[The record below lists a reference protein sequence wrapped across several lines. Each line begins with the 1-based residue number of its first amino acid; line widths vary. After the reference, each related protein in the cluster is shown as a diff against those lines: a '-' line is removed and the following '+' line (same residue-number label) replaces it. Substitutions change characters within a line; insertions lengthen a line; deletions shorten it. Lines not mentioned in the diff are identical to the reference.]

1 MTLATKET
9 MTQIRRNIEGCVGKR
24 VLLRTDKGRKRGK
37 QREGILVEAYSNVF
51 VVMIEDGFCPSRKVS
66 FSYSDVLT
74 DSVEVTL
81 YGQEHPINFTV
92 C

>member
-1 MTLATKET
+1 
-9 MTQIRRNIEGCVGKR
+9 MTQIRRNIEDCVGKR
-24 VLLRTDKGRKRGK
+24 VVLRTDKGRKKVK
-37 QREGILVEAYSNVF
+37 QREGVLVEAYSNVF
-51 VVMIEDGFCPSRKVS
+51 VVMIEDGMCAARKVS

-81 YGQEHPINFTV
+81 SGHEQPVDFSA